1 MGFGKAFLL
10 SIVAF
15 VGLNFIFT
23 IIYFAL
29 GDGFDVLFDNI
40 QEAPLRILCY
50 LFGSIVSAPFLI
62 FNVTIVQPFLGT
74 IFVLETF
81 LFWLGYLI
89 APIIAAILAGRFG
102 ESKIQCFGG
111 WALTA
116 IISTVSVIIAALLSP
131 ITETELLNLYFLLDF
146 DHLLIFA
153 ITSCVINIFFYGFFA
168 LLVSKIEYY

>member
-40 QEAPLRILCY
+40 QEAQLRILYY
-50 LFGSIVSAPFLI
+50 LFGSIVSAPFFI

-74 IFVLETF
+74 FVLETF
-81 LFWLGYLI
+81 IFWLGYLI

-116 IISTVSVIIAALLSP
+116 IISTVSVIIAAFLSP

-153 ITSCVINIFFYGFFA
+153 ITGCVINIFFYGFFA